1 MGLSWTFSNL
11 ATIITAFTLGTKF
24 NGDTMN
30 GKKAKLLRA
39 LVGGIDSAETK
50 YQVQQDT
57 IKLKQVKDLYGH
69 VIMEYRTGTLELA
82 PCARKFYRGLKK
94 NYLRSV
100 RTKSAIAI

>member
-1 MGLSWTFSNL
+1 
-11 ATIITAFTLGTKF
+11 
-24 NGDTMN
+24 MN

-39 LVGGIDSAETK
+39 LVGGTDSAETK

-57 IKLKQVKDLYGH
+57 IRRKQVKDLTGK

-82 PCARKFYRGLKK
+82 PCARKLYRGLKK

-100 RTKSAIAI
+100 RTKSALAI